1 MPASRLLSLL
11 ALCALLLLACGGAIV
26 PKSAQGADEVRS
38 QTLVTAEG
46 VAFSILGEKPSKPAP
61 TLFVFALDA
70 ERTLNTAGYRQ
81 AANHLS
87 KQGYLCVSVDLP
99 CHGAQR
105 RQGEP
110 AELQGWRHR
119 IDQGENVMEEF
130 TQRASQVLD
139 HLVREEYTDPNR
151 VAACGTSRGGFS
163 ACHFAI
169 ADPRVKC
176 VAAYIPVVDLADLRE
191 FKGPESAPQV
201 ESLSLIGRASA
212 LRGRGVW
219 IAIGDRDER
228 VNTDRSI
235 EFARAL
241 SKSVVDGGSRN
252 LELHVFSV
260 DGHRTPLETPQ
271 LSAQWIDKELR
282 GR

>member
-1 MPASRLLSLL
+1 MTAFRLSTLI
-11 ALCALLLLACGGAIV
+11 AVCALLVCNAIFPRAACC
-26 PKSAQGADEVRS
+26 ADEVRP
-38 QTLVTAEG
+38 QTLTTPEG
-46 VAFSILGEKPSKPAP
+46 VAFAILGEKPAKPAP

-70 ERTLNTAGYRQ
+70 ERTLSSAGYRQ
-81 AANHLS
+81 AANHLM
-87 KQGYLCVSVDLP
+87 KRGYLCVSVDLP

-119 IDQGENVMEEF
+119 IDQGENVMDEF
-130 TQRASQVLD
+130 TLRAGQVLD
-139 HLVREEYTDPNR
+139 YLVSENYADPNR

-176 VAAYIPVVDLADLRE
+176 VAAYIPVADLADLRE
-191 FKGPESAPQV
+191 FKGAESTPLV
-201 ESLSLIGRASA
+201 RSLSLVEKASD
-212 LRGRGVW
+212 LSGRGVW

-241 SKSVVDGGSRN
+241 SKSALTDSPRN
-252 LELHVFSV
+252 IELHVFSV
-260 DGHRTPLETPQ
+260 DGHTTPPHAPQ
-271 LSAQWIDKELR
+271 LSARWIDEALQ
-282 GR
+282 GE